1 MLEFVIESD
10 QTLHLGVDPGTAP
23 IRSLN
28 EACNK
33 TKLLDSLAQFLLG
46 L

>member
-1 MLEFVIESD
+1 MEFVIESD
-10 QTLHLGVDPGTAP
+10 QTLHLGVDLRTAP

-28 EACNK
+28 EAYNK
-33 TKLLDSLAQFLLG
+33 TKLLDSIAQFLLS